1 MTTLLLKTSLFG
13 DAGQSSHLASELAA
27 ARGGRLIVRDLAKD
41 PVPHL
46 SAERFQAFLAEP
58 GTRTPEQELV
68 VDYSDRLIGELK
80 AADIIVIGLPSWA
93 IRSSERNA
101 LSKFDGSAES
111 HREQAAALATIAHI
125 GCLNLYAIDGPS
137 DPKFFSRSR
146 HASACHAS

>member
-1 MTTLLLKTSLFG
+1 M
-13 DAGQSSHLASELAA
+13 
-27 ARGGRLIVRDLAKD
+27 
-41 PVPHL
+41 
-46 SAERFQAFLAEP
+46 
-58 GTRTPEQELV
+58 
-68 VDYSDRLIGELK
+68 DYSDRLIGELK

-125 GCLNLYAIDGPS
+125 GCLNLYAIDGPGDS
-137 DPKFFSRSR
+137 KFFSRSR